1 MSDLQSSLLIIGA
14 VVVIGVIGYNWLQQW
29 LLRRKL
35 ERSFGD
41 KPADVLLHE
50 ARSEA
55 PPPRIE
61 PQLQG
66 GAQDVDEPPQS
77 TTPVKAAQASA
88 TKAAEDVKLPDV
100 PGFDLLIDFIAGID
114 AAQPI
119 SGAGLAELHTR
130 AGATAKRLRIVGYN
144 AVSSQWEDAPRLSG
158 GRYAHLRIALQLL
171 NRKGVVDVATLTA
184 IMEAVRECAARFD
197 ACAHCPDV
205 EAAAMSARELDRDC
219 SEVDISIGMNVV
231 PAPGETFAGTRIRTS
246 AEKAGFKLEPQGVFH
261 YRDSA
266 RRTLFTLVNHEPA
279 PFLAEQIKQL
289 TTSGITLLLD
299 VPRVSD
305 GHTAIELMV
314 RTGALL
320 ADELG
325 GTLVDDN
332 GVTLNDKSVR
342 AIDQQLTTLHAK
354 LDARG
359 IPAGSERAL
368 RLFS

>member
-1 MSDLQSSLLIIGA
+1 MSELQRALLIIGA
-14 VVVIGVIGYNWLQQW
+14 IVVISVIAYNWVQQW
-29 LLRRKL
+29 LLRRRL

-50 ARSEA
+50 PRSD
-55 PPPRIE
+55 PPSTRIE
-61 PQLQG
+61 PQLQD
-66 GAQDVDEPPQS
+66 AAHDSEVQPPV
-77 TTPVKAAQASA
+77 TAVKPEVASA
-88 TKAAEDVKLPDV
+88 AAVADGAKLPDV
-100 PGFDLLIDFIAGID
+100 PGFDPLIDFIAGID

-144 AVSSQWEDAPRLSG
+144 TVSSLWEDAPRLSG
-158 GRYAHLRIALQLL
+158 GRYAHLRVALQLL
-171 NRKGVVDVATLTA
+171 NRKGVVDVATLSV
-184 IMEAVRECAARFD
+184 ISEAVHECAARFD
-197 ACAHCPDV
+197 ASAHCPDAQV
-205 EAAAMSARELDRDC
+205 AMASARELDREC

-231 PAPGETFAGTRIRTS
+231 PAAGAAFAGTRIRAS
-246 AEKAGFKLEPQGVFH
+246 AEKGGFKLEPQGVFH

-279 PFLAEQIKQL
+279 PFVAEQMKQL

-305 GHTAIELMV
+305 GHTAIELML
-314 RTGALL
+314 RTGAML
-320 ADELG
+320 AEELG

-332 GVTLNDKSVR
+332 GVALNDKSVR

-354 LDARG
+354 LDALG